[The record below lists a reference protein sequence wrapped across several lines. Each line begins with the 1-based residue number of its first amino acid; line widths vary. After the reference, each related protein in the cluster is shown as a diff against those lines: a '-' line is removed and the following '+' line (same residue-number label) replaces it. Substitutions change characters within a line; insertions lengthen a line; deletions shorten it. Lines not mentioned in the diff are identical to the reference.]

1 MKAKLLLYK
10 YIHLAPVIMLIVTL
24 LSNFVELNYVVTGNI
39 IGYSLMSNLVMW
51 FHFNFTGKYC
61 FITKRISLGLILINL
76 IDIVGEFINYSYYTK
91 IFNVVVCSV
100 ALTLFTIF
108 KLKDKIK

>member
-1 MKAKLLLYK
+1 MKARLLRK
-10 YIHLAPVIMLIVTL
+10 YIHLAPVIMLAITL
-24 LSNFVELNYVVTGNI
+24 LSNFINLNYVIAGNI
-39 IGYSLMSNLVMW
+39 IGYSLLSNLVMW

-61 FITKRISLGLILINL
+61 FITRKISLGLIFINI
-76 IDIVGEFINYSYYTK
+76 IDIIGEFINYGYYTS

-100 ALTLFTIF
+100 SLTLFTIF